1 MNFNTPLSTN
11 TAIEALYWGAQ
22 DSFCGD
28 IKKLKWMPNYYETT
42 DENIFKLA
50 YFLEGKTNAGCY
62 LYRFDRVT
70 KTTVTNLASSGTL
83 TLQ

>member
-1 MNFNTPLSTN
+1 
-11 TAIEALYWGAQ
+11 
-22 DSFCGD
+22 
-28 IKKLKWMPNYYETT
+28 MPNYFEAI

-62 LYRFDRVT
+62 LYRFDKVD
-70 KTTVTNLASSGTL
+70 KNTVTNLASSGTL